1 MFLDGSRL
9 VPDDQHGGHP
19 YLRRGR
25 AANSGAFISSVPYV
39 VAIIELDDC
48 KQGDGTVTRVAGVLT
63 DDYSKASKPLELR
76 RLRSRQV
83 VESTLSFACC

>member
-1 MFLDGSRL
+1 MDLGWFQTISTGVIHSYVL
-9 VPDDQHGGHP
+9 VEQPIV
-19 YLRRGR
+19 
-25 AANSGAFISSVPYV
+25 GAFIGSVPYV

-48 KQGDGTVTRVAGVLT
+48 KQEDGTVTRVAGVLS